1 MLNTYEIDIEAKRQI
16 VRNKIKAIGKMSKVF
31 GMLREEKE
39 TIAELKNVMGVTSLP
54 AGTLA
59 LGAEG
64 IKQAIS
70 SFEQAKKADE
80 ENERLPPVRPG
91 QTVAASV
98 FGPIKSK
105 SKNLDGANASSRRP
119 TLSK

>member
-1 MLNTYEIDIEAKRQI
+1 MEVRRQV
-16 VRNKIKAIGKMSKVF
+16 VRNKIKAIGKMAKVF

-59 LGAEG
+59 LGSEG
-64 IKQAIS
+64 IKQAICT
-70 SFEQAKKADE
+70 FEQAKKADE

-91 QTVAASV
+91 QNSSTSLASSL
-98 FGPIKSK
+98 FGP
-105 SKNLDGANASSRRP
+105 SKNKNKEGSNALPVASSRR
-119 TLSK
+119 TNNTK